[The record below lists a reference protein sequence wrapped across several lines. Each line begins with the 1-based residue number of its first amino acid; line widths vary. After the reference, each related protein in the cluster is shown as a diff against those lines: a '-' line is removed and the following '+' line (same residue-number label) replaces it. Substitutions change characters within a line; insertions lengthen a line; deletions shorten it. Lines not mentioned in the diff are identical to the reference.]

1 LVRYPSN
8 TSLRDYIEHF
18 FGCYEC
24 KMNFM
29 SMYDNCQFSGCDRL
43 TESTA
48 MNAFRAWRELPLWL
62 WEVHNDV
69 NVRLMKER
77 KTRGKLADATQEEE
91 QDARWPSKVD
101 CPACWKGDGSWD
113 ERSIFKYLQKV
124 YGSTKY
130 EVTQKKEI
138 KNHQR
143 EWFVQSDSIKKFRG
157 GISFLFFG
165 SICIL
170 WLNLRNRA
178 KRKIGFRKKKDP
190 PNLALFMFCN

>member
-1 LVRYPSN
+1 MVRYPSN

-77 KTRGKLADATQEEE
+77 KTREKLADATEEEE

-124 YGSTKY
+124 YG
-130 EVTQKKEI
+130 
-138 KNHQR
+138 
-143 EWFVQSDSIKKFRG
+143 
-157 GISFLFFG
+157 
-165 SICIL
+165 
-170 WLNLRNRA
+170 
-178 KRKIGFRKKKDP
+178 
-190 PNLALFMFCN
+190 